1 VYLKHSV
8 RQLQCSEPLQFQ
20 AKAGDRF
27 ADLAAWILAN
37 LHADLSVEN
46 LAARA
51 GLSPRQF
58 DRRFKSAFG
67 ANPAQY
73 VEFLRLDEAS
83 NRLTAGPSNIDRVA
97 SAVGFFSD
105 DAFRRAFHR
114 RFGCA
119 PTEYATDFQE
129 PTMPRPGKFLAPLLL
144 LLGAANA
151 PLYTPSGDLIAPTHY
166 RDWVFLS
173 SGLDMSYSDSPAMQG
188 MSMFN
193 NVFVDPDS
201 WQEFKETGHWP
212 DGTMF
217 VLEVRGA
224 ESRRSINKHG
234 KYQTQQVMGT
244 EIHVRDEARFKGG
257 WGFFDMDGNKVAK
270 FIAYKESRYAC
281 HQAHGAVDTSFTQF
295 YPTAK
300 PIAMKAGTYR
310 DKQN

>member
-1 VYLKHSV
+1 
-8 RQLQCSEPLQFQ
+8 
-20 AKAGDRF
+20 
-27 ADLAAWILAN
+27 
-37 LHADLSVEN
+37 
-46 LAARA
+46 
-51 GLSPRQF
+51 
-58 DRRFKSAFG
+58 
-67 ANPAQY
+67 
-73 VEFLRLDEAS
+73 
-83 NRLTAGPSNIDRVA
+83 
-97 SAVGFFSD
+97 
-105 DAFRRAFHR
+105 
-114 RFGCA
+114 
-119 PTEYATDFQE
+119 
-129 PTMPRPGKFLAPLLL
+129 MPRPGKFLAPLLL

-201 WQEFKETGHWP
+201 WQEFKETGHRP